1 MKNMTSGTIY
11 SIRETPHNKEE
22 RNCPLCV
29 SRFRPGHMAVHN
41 DHDIPIC
48 ELCAWEN
55 AATLASLLH
64 LNESATYPL
73 RGNPPAW
80 VEEALEK
87 RKNDPEQHIDALES
101 NRLWLESYY
110 GSNHTMLG
118 AMLADLLNQQTDAA
132 LHSGDVET
140 MKQARLL
147 FIECYDKINDSI
159 IPARPGFTL
168 DSSDVETMKQARRIF
183 DECADKIAAN
193 VIPL

>member
-1 MKNMTSGTIY
+1 
-11 SIRETPHNKEE
+11 
-22 RNCPLCV
+22 
-29 SRFRPGHMAVHN
+29 MAVHN

-87 RKNDPEQHIDALES
+87 RKNEPEQHALALEYD
-101 NRLWLESYY
+101 LCWLDSYCI
-110 GSNHTMLG
+110 SNHTMLG
-118 AMLADLLNQQTDAA
+118 ATLADLVHQEIMAA
-132 LHSGDVET
+132 LHSRDVET
-140 MKQARLL
+140 MKQARRL
-147 FIECYDKINDSI
+147 FKECADKLNASI

-168 DSSDVETMKQARRIF
+168 DIVDDETMKQARQIF
-183 DECADKIAAN
+183 DECAGKIAAN